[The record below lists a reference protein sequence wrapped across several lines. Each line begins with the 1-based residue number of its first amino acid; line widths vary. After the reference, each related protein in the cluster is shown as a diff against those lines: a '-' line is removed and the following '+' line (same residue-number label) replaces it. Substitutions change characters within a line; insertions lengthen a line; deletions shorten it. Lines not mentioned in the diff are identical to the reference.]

1 MTYYIG
7 LVHKEKDS
15 AYGVQFP
22 DVLGCFSASDD
33 MDHVVSNATEAL
45 SLWAEDMT
53 PPTPRS
59 LEEIVSES
67 DIAADLAGGAF
78 LISVP
83 LTENDT
89 RVVSANI
96 SMERGMLKAID
107 TAAKRRKLTR
117 SAFLAQAAR
126 NEINR

>member
-1 MTYYIG
+1 MTHYTG
-7 LVHKEKDS
+7 LVHKEKGS

-22 DVLGCFSASDD
+22 DLPGCFSAADKMDD
-33 MDHVVSNATEAL
+33 LIGNATEAL
-45 SLWAEDMT
+45 SLWAEDEML
-53 PPTPRS
+53 PVPRPI
-59 LEEIVSES
+59 EKIVANRE
-67 DIAADLAGGAF
+67 IAAELAGGAF

-83 LTENDT
+83 LTKNDT

-96 SMERGMLKAID
+96 SLERGMLKAID

>member
-7 LVHKEKDS
+7 LVQKEKGS
-15 AYGVQFP
+15 AFGVQFP
-22 DVLGCFSASDD
+22 DLPGCFSAADKMED
-33 MDHVVSNATEAL
+33 IVGNASEAL
-45 SLWAEDMT
+45 SLWAEDEEM
-53 PPTPRS
+53 PAPRAV
-59 LEEIVSES
+59 EKIVA
-67 DIAADLAGGAF
+67 DRQIAAELAQGAF
-78 LISVP
+78 LIAVP

-96 SMERGMLKAID
+96 SLERGMLKAID

>member
-15 AYGVQFP
+15 AFGVQFP
-22 DVLGCFSASDD
+22 DVPGCFSAADD

-45 SLWAEDMT
+45 SLWAEDT
-53 PPTPRS
+53 ALPAPRS
-59 LEEIVSES
+59 PEKIIS
-67 DIAADLAGGAF
+67 DQAIAAELAAGAF
-78 LISVP
+78 LIAVP
-83 LTENDT
+83 LTAIDT

-96 SMERGMLKAID
+96 SLERGMLRAID
-107 TAAKRRKLTR
+107 SAAKRRKLTR